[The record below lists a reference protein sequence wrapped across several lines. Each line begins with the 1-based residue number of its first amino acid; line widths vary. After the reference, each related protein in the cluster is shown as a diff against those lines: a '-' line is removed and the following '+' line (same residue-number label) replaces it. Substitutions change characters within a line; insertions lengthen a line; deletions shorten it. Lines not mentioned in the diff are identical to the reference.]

1 MQRTNTGMSFTD
13 PTGDIEINKSVGFF
27 VDDTATGVSDNNI
40 KEGRS
45 LLDHLRKDEQ
55 KHL

>member
-27 VDDTATGVSDNNI
+27 VDDTATGVSENNI